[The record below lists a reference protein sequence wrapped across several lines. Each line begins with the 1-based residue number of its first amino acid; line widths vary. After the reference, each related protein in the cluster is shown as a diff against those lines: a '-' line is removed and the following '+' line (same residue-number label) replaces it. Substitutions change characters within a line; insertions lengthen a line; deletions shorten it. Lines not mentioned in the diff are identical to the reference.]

1 MTSSIPTV
9 DLTPFVGECGGCV
22 IGDKPTPAQLACA
35 SSIADACREHGF
47 MRVRNLGFPQ
57 ERVRDMFASTASLFA
72 MSEADKTSKLNP
84 YDPARNTG
92 YSAFA
97 TEALNAVRP
106 PDLKEAFNIRCRKHF
121 DNDYRGAPPGFGEMA
136 ESMWDDLEI
145 VSRRLFLAC
154 ALALDLPRDD
164 LGFFERT
171 FKRMDQCTLRF
182 LHFPPCKYAAGAQ
195 DDVDATLRIG
205 EHVDFGMI
213 TLLFHDGEA
222 AGEGLQVKKAEMG
235 AVGGKAGG
243 EKGGWRDVVVE
254 GSRGN
259 DSGENAS
266 AIVNT
271 GALLA
276 RWTSDEWKATAHRVI
291 VPNAECASKHRY
303 SCAFFLDPDCDE
315 IVATHPARLVAL
327 NEEAKYEPISSK
339 AFVQMKIQEMQT
351 AKQKGARGYT

>member
-22 IGDKPTPAQLACA
+22 IGDEPTPAQLACA
-35 SSIADACREHGF
+35 TSIADACREHGF

-106 PDLKEAFNIRCRKHF
+106 PDLKEAFNIRCREHF

-182 LHFPPCKYAAGAQ
+182 LHFPPCEYAAGAQ

-235 AVGGKAGG
+235 AVGG
-243 EKGGWRDVVVE
+243 
-254 GSRGN
+254 
-259 DSGENAS
+259 
-266 AIVNT
+266 
-271 GALLA
+271 
-276 RWTSDEWKATAHRVI
+276 
-291 VPNAECASKHRY
+291 
-303 SCAFFLDPDCDE
+303 
-315 IVATHPARLVAL
+315 
-327 NEEAKYEPISSK
+327 
-339 AFVQMKIQEMQT
+339 
-351 AKQKGARGYT
+351 